1 VQQPVEDEQYN
12 SQDPSQQSAEQS
24 SGKTGG
30 LIGKLKKMGQDLINK
45 IGTMSES
52 DDDII

>member
-30 LIGKLKKMGQDLINK
+30 LFDKLKDLIIK